1 MARADE
7 GMWTFDNFPKAKVK
21 AAYDF
26 LPDDAWLSRVMH
38 ASVRLAGGCSG
49 SFVSG
54 EGLVAT
60 NHHCARTCIQ
70 ALSTK
75 ERDLAAQ
82 GFVAKAQT
90 DERRCPDMEVHQ
102 LQEITDVTDSIVK
115 ATQGLDGERYHD
127 ALKAGG

>member
-1 MARADE
+1 
-7 GMWTFDNFPKAKVK
+7 MWTFDNFPKAKVK